1 MHNEDRDRS
10 SKHQAHYVSERETE
24 SEVFQGEN
32 NALLCHADKVEAFF
46 LNNSTNSLL
55 LPEIFPELKKHWA
68 KLFHLNWRTEKNSWN
83 WTVNGWN
90 DEVRLTFQGP
100 IRDIPDGAWPETLFS
115 PRHLSDLDWYSR
127 RGWSAVLRITDKKKR
142 CPATYCGY
150 LTEVFALL
158 ESSGIMEKPRTI
170 EIALDSYEEELTEYV
185 KHYTYLWKSNPLDL
199 CHWVNEAF
207 CPGGSPDGTHTEYS
221 MLKTFRN
228 SCGENRRQNTS
239 RRELVCYPNREHG
252 FYRVELRLG
261 SRYLSEFYGSN
272 AYHNAIESSAVSPL
286 IRQYQL
292 KEPSRTLDLL
302 GFIPYFVRQ
311 HLTFGSIHLEEL
323 NRKRPATRFLELEG
337 RSIRDQRYQL
347 AKIGL
352 RPSIQSQRIPPIRF
366 LLPEQVADAS

>member
-1 MHNEDRDRS
+1 MHNEDRDRAG
-10 SKHQAHYVSERETE
+10 KHQAHYVSERETE
-24 SEVFQGEN
+24 LGVSEGDH
-32 NALLCHADKVEAFF
+32 NALLCHPDKIETFF
-46 LNNSTNSLL
+46 INNTRNSLL
-55 LPEIFPELKKHWA
+55 LPKVFPELKRCWA

-100 IRDIPDGAWPETLFS
+100 IRDVPDGPWPQTLFS
-115 PRHLSDLDWYSR
+115 LQHLSDLNWYNR
-127 RGWSAVLRITDKKKR
+127 RGWSAIMRITDKIKR

-158 ESSGIMEKPRTI
+158 ESSGVMEKPRTI

-185 KHYTYLWKSNPLDL
+185 QNSTYLWRSNPLDL
-199 CHWVNEAF
+199 CHWVNGGF
-207 CPGGSPDGTHTEYS
+207 CPGGSPDGTHSEYG

-239 RRELVCYPNREHG
+239 RRELVCYPNLEHG
-252 FYRVELRLG
+252 FYRLELRLG

-286 IRQYQL
+286 IRQYSVEQ
-292 KEPSRTLDLL
+292 PSRTLDLL
-302 GFIPYFVRQ
+302 GFIPYFVRR
-311 HLTFGSIHLEEL
+311 HLAFGSIHLEEL
-323 NRKRPATRFLELEG
+323 NRKRPATRFLPLKG

-347 AKIGL
+347 AKTGL
-352 RPSIQSQRIPPIRF
+352 RPPILSLRNPPIRF
-366 LLPEQVADAS
+366 FLPAQVADSS